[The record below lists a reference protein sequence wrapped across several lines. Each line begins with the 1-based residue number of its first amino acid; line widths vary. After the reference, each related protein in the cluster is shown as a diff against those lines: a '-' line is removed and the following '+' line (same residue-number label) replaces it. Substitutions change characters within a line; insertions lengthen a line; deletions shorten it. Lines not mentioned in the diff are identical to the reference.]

1 MDRSLQGLP
10 PIRRSK
16 GPHSASCNT
25 QLHFSS
31 YIQSLNSS
39 FCQKKSEQTE
49 KKKSCFS
56 IKNIQTLKKK
66 PALTTHV
73 FARDGPNVVDVLD
86 LSLVLDHPHGDG
98 IVAYLRGD
106 VALDLKAKVS
116 EHQVACRRVHHV
128 SKQAS
133 ER

>member
-1 MDRSLQGLP
+1 MNRPRKERVASL
-10 PIRRSK
+10 SK
-16 GPHSASCNT
+16 T
-25 QLHFSS
+25 YKL
-31 YIQSLNSS
+31 L
-39 FCQKKSEQTE
+39 
-49 KKKSCFS
+49 
-56 IKNIQTLKKK
+56 KK

-106 VALDLKAKVS
+106 VALDPKAKVS

-128 SKQAS
+128 LKQAS